1 MTNMTVK
8 CITPLTSKNTLSSQ
22 LMKLTGSGYNTNDFH
37 SDHDPSKLTAAGVIV
52 KKDTGDRFFVP
63 FKVSTKQNNDMDCV
77 RELYRITRFSPD
89 AVGGYQWGDTPG
101 PDGNFGKETLDKLI
115 EFGLAS
121 RTGGS
126 SINQLGGTW
135 PEVRVTE
142 LGLQVSK
149 GYAEWVLDRHANPT
163 YGM

>member
-1 MTNMTVK
+1 MTGLKVK
-8 CITPLTSKNTLSSQ
+8 FLTPLTPKNTLSSQ
-22 LMKLTGSGYNTNDFH
+22 LMKLTGSTYNSNDFH
-37 SDHDPSKLTAAGVIV
+37 SYHDPASLTAAGVIV
-52 KKDTGDRFFVP
+52 NNETGDRFFVP
-63 FKVSTKQNNDMDCV
+63 FKVSPKQHNDMDCV
-77 RELYRITRFSPD
+77 RDISRIAHISQE

-121 RTGGS
+121 RTGGRS
-126 SINQLGGTW
+126 ANLLGGTW